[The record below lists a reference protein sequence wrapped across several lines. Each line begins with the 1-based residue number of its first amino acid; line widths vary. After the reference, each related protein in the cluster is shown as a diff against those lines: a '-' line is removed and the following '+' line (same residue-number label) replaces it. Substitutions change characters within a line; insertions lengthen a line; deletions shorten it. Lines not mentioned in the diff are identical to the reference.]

1 MLRYALVGLLAT
13 AIHYLVLVMLV
24 EVAKIDGCVAAGIG
38 ALCGA
43 LAAYAGNR
51 RYTFARDT
59 PHRRALPRFLAVAA
73 VGVATSAAF
82 VAMGTLWLHLPYL
95 VPQAAATLLV
105 LVGGYSLNRRW
116 SFA

>member
-1 MLRYALVGLLAT
+1 MRYALVGLLAT
-13 AIHYLVLVMLV
+13 AIHYLMLVMLV
-24 EVAKIDGCVAAGIG
+24 ELANADAGVSAGIG

-51 RYTFARDT
+51 RYTFAVDG

-73 VGVATSAAF
+73 AGVATSAVL
-82 VAMGTLWLHLPYL
+82 VAMGTRWLHLPYL

-105 LVGGYSLNRRW
+105 FVGGYSLNRRW

>member
-1 MLRYALVGLLAT
+1 MRYALVGLLAT
-13 AIHYLVLVMLV
+13 AIHYLVLVILV
-24 EVAKIDGCVAAGIG
+24 ELAKVDASVSAGIG

-43 LAAYAGNR
+43 LAAYVGNR
-51 RYTFARDT
+51 RYTFAVDA

-73 VGVATSAAF
+73 AGVATSAAF
-82 VAMGTLWLHLPYL
+82 VAMGTRWLDLPYL

-105 LVGGYSLNRRW
+105 LLGGYSLNRRW

>member
-1 MLRYALVGLLAT
+1 MRYALVGLLAT
-13 AIHYLVLVMLV
+13 AIHYLALVMLV
-24 EVAKIDGCVAAGIG
+24 ELANADASVSAGIG

-43 LAAYAGNR
+43 LTAYVGNR
-51 RYTFARDT
+51 RYTFAADA

-73 VGVATSAAF
+73 AGVATSAAF
-82 VAMGTLWLHLPYL
+82 VAMGTRWLNLPYL
-95 VPQAAATLLV
+95 APQAAATLVV